1 MKIET
6 ITYANAVTQA
16 IDEEMTRDEN
26 IILMGEDVA
35 LHGGVF
41 RTAEGLFEKY
51 GPERIRNTPISENS
65 FVGAAAG
72 AALTGLRPIVEVMY
86 IDFITL
92 AMDQIINQAAK
103 MRYMFGGKAKVPMV
117 IMTQGGAGKGNAAH
131 HSQSLESFFMHVP
144 GLKVVMPSCASDA
157 KGLLKSSIRDDNP
170 VIFIQH
176 KLLFPIE
183 FPVRQG
189 EDLIVPI
196 GSANLCKTGRDI
208 TVLATS
214 RMVHL
219 CLEAAEV
226 TATDG
231 IDVEV
236 IDPRTLVPLDTDT
249 IINSIKKTGKL
260 LVVHEANTRNG
271 FGSEIVRMICE
282 TAFDY
287 LDYQP
292 LVLGGKNT
300 PIPYSYI
307 LEDATIP
314 NTETITNTIKR
325 MI

>member
-1 MKIET
+1 
-6 ITYANAVTQA
+6 
-16 IDEEMTRDEN
+16 
-26 IILMGEDVA
+26 
-35 LHGGVF
+35 
-41 RTAEGLFEKY
+41 
-51 GPERIRNTPISENS
+51 
-65 FVGAAAG
+65 
-72 AALTGLRPIVEVMY
+72 
-86 IDFITL
+86 
-92 AMDQIINQAAK
+92 MDQIINQAAK

-131 HSQSLESFFMHVP
+131 HSQSFESFFMHVP

-183 FPVRQG
+183 FPGPRSNDAV
-189 EDLIVPI
+189 VPL
-196 GSANLCKTGRDI
+196 GSANVCKTGRDI

-219 CLEAAEV
+219 CLEAAKV
-226 TATDG
+226 IAADG
-231 IDVEV
+231 IDIEV
-236 IDPRTLVPLDTDT
+236 VDPRTLFPLDTDS
-249 IINSIKKTGKL
+249 IINSVKKTGKL

-287 LDYQP
+287 LDHQP

-300 PIPYSYI
+300 PVPYSYI
-307 LEDATIP
+307 LEDAVIP
-314 NTETITNTIKR
+314 NTKTIIDTIRR